1 LPYGFSA
8 TLRGNLDH
16 SNSNRRSYGNPLI
29 GDGAASNGRLL
40 EYAYQTNTYTFN
52 QIINWERDFGIH
64 HVDAM
69 LGHENYSWNRRYTF
83 GMNTNAVVE
92 NNFTIGNFV
101 NTSELT
107 GQDDVDRTESYLG
120 RVRYNYDNKYFADFS
135 YRRDGSSR
143 FADGHRWGDF
153 FSFGLNWDAKR
164 ENFFKD
170 IKWISQLRAHASYG
184 EVGNNMA
191 VGYYAYKAL
200 YAIAKNSGNGA
211 LIKQS
216 LAANNIKWETTQTVD
231 FGVEGQ
237 LFNRL
242 NFSLAYFDKR
252 SKDLLFE
259 VRLPLSAGSYPY
271 SDNVMNLTQYENI
284 GTISNRGLELSL
296 NGDVIRT
303 KDWTWNLA
311 TEGTFIKNKIV
322 KLPGGKDILHGVQNY
337 SEGHD
342 AYEFYTYHFEGV
354 DQMTGNSLYTIDP
367 KLVSA
372 AEAAGTLVNINGKN
386 YTTDTSYGQKVWAG
400 TALPTYYGS
409 FTSNLKWKDLSLMMM
424 FTYSLGGKVY
434 DASYQN
440 LMSTNSAASAGA
452 YHKDLANSWN
462 GIPEGMT
469 ETSANRIA
477 PNGIP
482 VLDFD
487 RSTNNNAT
495 SDRWLTSAS
504 YFVFKNLNLTYDL
517 PKTWIKNLGLSAVSV
532 NAGVENLFTVTSRK
546 GLNPQY
552 SFTGGS
558 DDTYVTARV
567 FNFGL
572 SVNF

>member
-1 LPYGFSA
+1 LSNRNIAYELRTDFDRTHRAAIGAQVYGTFSLPYGFSA

-184 EVGNNMA
+184 EVCNNMA

-342 AYEFYTYHFEGV
+342 AYEFYTYHF
-354 DQMTGNSLYTIDP
+354 
-367 KLVSA
+367 
-372 AEAAGTLVNINGKN
+372 
-386 YTTDTSYGQKVWAG
+386 
-400 TALPTYYGS
+400 
-409 FTSNLKWKDLSLMMM
+409 
-424 FTYSLGGKVY
+424 
-434 DASYQN
+434 
-440 LMSTNSAASAGA
+440 
-452 YHKDLANSWN
+452 
-462 GIPEGMT
+462 
-469 ETSANRIA
+469 
-477 PNGIP
+477 
-482 VLDFD
+482 
-487 RSTNNNAT
+487 
-495 SDRWLTSAS
+495 
-504 YFVFKNLNLTYDL
+504 
-517 PKTWIKNLGLSAVSV
+517 
-532 NAGVENLFTVTSRK
+532 
-546 GLNPQY
+546 
-552 SFTGGS
+552 
-558 DDTYVTARV
+558 
-567 FNFGL
+567 
-572 SVNF
+572 